1 MVPCAFVSR
10 GIISTR
16 MAGSSQRG
24 CSGVSLSRDSAV
36 TASYPGLLLRLRL
49 LIDQLLVDDNRRRF
63 AQPLQQRRAEAPR
76 FLLAQVVG
84 VLRPV
89 LRGCSVIGFLLL
101 VTWNSTAPSP
111 VIIGPR
117 TSPTGADTAASTSA
131 EVSPV

>member
-49 LIDQLLVDDNRRRF
+49 LIDQLLADDDRRRF

-89 LRGCSVIGFLLL
+89 LRGRSVIGFLLL
-101 VTWNSTAPSP
+101 GDLEQHRTVAGHDRTPDFAPR
-111 VIIGPR
+111 PR
-117 TSPTGADTAASTSA
+117 NPPIAKCGGA
-131 EVSPV
+131 